1 MSNLFN
7 YIQNKNKNMKLLEKS
22 NGNLARTPE
31 EIEQMIE
38 NASEAYAQF
47 LTAVGFDY
55 KADRQTVDTPRRV
68 AKAWLKDLIVGSVT
82 DEPNIT
88 VFPNDEGYDGLVIQ
102 SGIPVVSMCA
112 HHNLAFTGFAT
123 VAYVPAENVI
133 GLSKLNRI
141 VEWFGRRPQMQES
154 LTTQIHGYVADKM
167 QCESVAVSIA
177 CKHTCCSHRG
187 IKHGSV
193 MTTNKFSGV
202 FMEKDNLIRE
212 EFLHAIEVNGAKF

>member
-1 MSNLFN
+1 ME
-7 YIQNKNKNMKLLEKS
+7 LLKKS
-22 NGNLARTPE
+22 NGSLPRTQDE
-31 EIEQMIE
+31 VNQMIDK
-38 NASEAYAQF
+38 AAEAYGEF

-55 KADRQTVDTPRRV
+55 KADRQTEDTPRRV
-68 AKAWLKDLIVGSVT
+68 AKAWLKDLIVGSIT

-88 VFPNDEGYDGLVIQ
+88 VFPNDEGYSGLVVQ
-102 SGIPVVSMCA
+102 SGIPIVSMCA

-123 VAYVPAENVI
+123 VAYIPGENVI

-141 VEWFGRRPQMQES
+141 VEWFSRRPQMQES
-154 LTTQIHGYVADKM
+154 LTQQIHDYLATKM
-167 QCESVAVSIA
+167 DCKSVAVSIA

-187 IKHGSV
+187 IKHPSV

-212 EFLHAIEVNGAKF
+212 EFLHAIEVNGTKMK

>member
-102 SGIPVVSMCA
+102 SGIPIVSMCA
-112 HHNLAFTGFAT
+112 HHNLAFTGYAT

-154 LTTQIHGYVADKM
+154 LTTQIHDYVADKM
-167 QCESVAVSIA
+167 ECESVAVSIA

>member
-1 MSNLFN
+1 MNRE
-7 YIQNKNKNMKLLEKS
+7 LLKKS
-22 NGNLARTPE
+22 NGNLPRTKE
-31 EIEQMIE
+31 EIEDMIK
-38 NASEAYAQF
+38 EAAVHYGNF
-47 LTAVGFDY
+47 LKAVGFDY
-55 KADRQTVDTPRRV
+55 EADKQTIDTPMRV
-68 AKAWLKDLIVGSVT
+68 SKAWLKDLIVGSVT

-102 SGIPVVSMCA
+102 SGIPIVSMCA

-154 LTTQIHGYVADKM
+154 LTTQIHDYVADKM
-167 QCESVAVSIA
+167 QCKSVAVSIA

-212 EFLHAIEVNGAKF
+212 EFLHAIEVNGTKMK

>member
-1 MSNLFN
+1 ME
-7 YIQNKNKNMKLLEKS
+7 KLLNKS

-38 NASEAYAQF
+38 KAAEAYGHF
-47 LTAVGFDY
+47 LNAVGFDY
-55 KADRQTVDTPRRV
+55 TADRQTVDTPRRV
-68 AKAWLKDLIVGSVT
+68 AKAWLKDLIVGSIT
-82 DEPNIT
+82 NEPNIT

-102 SGIPVVSMCA
+102 GGIPIVSMCA
-112 HHNLAFTGFAT
+112 HHNLAFTGYAT
-123 VAYVPAENVI
+123 VAYIPNEHVI

-141 VEWFGRRPQMQES
+141 VEWFARRPQMQES
-154 LTTQIHGYVADKM
+154 LTQQIHDYIADKM
-167 QCESVAVSIA
+167 QCKSVAVSIA

-187 IKHGSV
+187 IKHPSV

-212 EFLHAIEVNGAKF
+212 EFLHAIEMNGAPLA

>member
-1 MSNLFN
+1 MNL
-7 YIQNKNKNMKLLEKS
+7 LGKS

-38 NASEAYAQF
+38 NATTAYAQF

-68 AKAWLKDLIVGSVT
+68 AKSWLKDLIVGSIS
-82 DEPNIT
+82 DEPKMT

-102 SGIPVVSMCA
+102 SGIPIVSMCA
-112 HHNLAFTGFAT
+112 HHNLAFTGYAT
-123 VAYVPAENVI
+123 LAYVPSENVI

-141 VEWFGRRPQMQES
+141 VEWFSRRPQMQES
-154 LTTQIHGYVADKM
+154 LTQQIHDYLATKM
-167 QCESVAVSIA
+167 DCQSVAVSIA

-187 IKHGSV
+187 IKHPSV

-212 EFLHAIEVNGAKF
+212 EFLHAIEVNGTKMK

>member
-1 MSNLFN
+1 MKIKKT
-7 YIQNKNKNMKLLEKS
+7 IQMELLKKS

-31 EIEQMIE
+31 EVEQMIDK
-38 NASEAYAQF
+38 ASDAYAQF

-55 KADRQTVDTPRRV
+55 KADRQTEDTPRRV
-68 AKAWLKDLIVGSVT
+68 AKAWLKDLIVGSIS

-88 VFPNDEGYDGLVIQ
+88 VFPNDEGYSGLVIQ
-102 SGIPVVSMCA
+102 SGIPIVSMCA
-112 HHNLAFTGFAT
+112 HHNLAFTGYAT

-141 VEWFGRRPQMQES
+141 VEWFARRPQMQES
-154 LTTQIHGYVADKM
+154 LTQQIHDYVADKM
-167 QCESVAVSIA
+167 TCESVAVSIA

-187 IKHGSV
+187 IKHPSV

-202 FMEKDNLIRE
+202 FMEKNNMIRE
-212 EFLHAIEVNGAKF
+212 EFLHAIEVNGAVLK

>member
-1 MSNLFN
+1 ME
-7 YIQNKNKNMKLLEKS
+7 KLKKA
-22 NGNLARTPE
+22 NGNIPRTE
-31 EIEQMIE
+31 TEKEVMIL
-38 NASEAYAQF
+38 EAAKHYEKF
-47 LTAVGFDY
+47 LEALGYDPQ
-55 KADRQTVDTPRRV
+55 ADPQTKQTSLRV
-68 AKAWLKDLIVGSVT
+68 AKAWVKDLIVGSIT

-88 VFPNDEGYDGLVIQ
+88 VFPNDENYDGLVIQ
-102 SGIPVVSMCA
+102 SGIPIVSMCA

-123 VAYVPAENVI
+123 VAYIPAENVI

-141 VEWFGRRPQMQES
+141 VEWFSRRPQMQES
-154 LTTQIHGYVADKM
+154 LTTQIHDYVADKM
-167 QCESVAVSIA
+167 QCQSVAVSIA

-202 FMEKDNLIRE
+202 FIEPNNMVRD